1 MCNSGIVYS
10 AKINGEPT
18 TFGTSGMLYRS
29 NKVMY
34 DRLTE
39 TLWNQLRGEPMV
51 GELVG
56 SGIKLEYFPVA
67 LTTWGEWLA
76 EHPDTKVQSR
86 ETGYYSSRSY
96 ESEVDSRSIYFAYR
110 EDPETMFPIWN
121 RDEQLVPKQLVLG
134 VVAEGAYKAYS
145 IDALRQNRVV
155 NDNVGGANLVV
166 VASSLSADALA
177 FRSEGK
183 QFSLPDDAPDS
194 LPDMLLDEDGAVWH
208 VERDRLWKDDDPAQ
222 TLSLHP
228 ANVSFWFGWYITY
241 PDTLL
246 YGATEG

>member
-1 MCNSGIVYS
+1 
-10 AKINGEPT
+10 
-18 TFGTSGMLYRS
+18 MLYRS

-39 TLWNQLRGEPMV
+39 TLWSQLRGEPIL

-86 ETGYYSSRSY
+86 ETGYYGARSY
-96 ESEVDSRSIYFAYR
+96 VREDDRRSIYFAYR

-121 RDEQLVPKQLVLG
+121 RDESLEPKQLVLG

-145 IDALRQNRVV
+145 IDALNESRLV
-155 NDNVGGANLVV
+155 NDNVGGVDLVV
-166 VASSLSADALA
+166 VSSYLSADALA
-177 FRSEGK
+177 FRSEGI
-183 QFSLPDDAPDS
+183 QFTLPNDAPDS
-194 LPDMLLDEDGAVWH
+194 LPTTLLDEDGAVWN
-208 VERDRLWKDDDPAQ
+208 VERDRIWKDDDPSQ
-222 TLSLHP
+222 TLPLHP
-228 ANVSFWFGWYITY
+228 ANVSFWFGWYITH

>member
-1 MCNSGIVYS
+1 
-10 AKINGEPT
+10 
-18 TFGTSGMLYRS
+18 MLYRS

-39 TLWNQLRGEPMV
+39 TLWSQLRGEPIL

-86 ETGYYSSRSY
+86 ETGYYGARSY
-96 ESEVDSRSIYFAYR
+96 VREDDRRSIYFSYR

-121 RDEQLVPKQLVLG
+121 RDDSLASKQLVLG

-145 IDALRQNRVV
+145 IDALNESRLV
-155 NDNVGGANLVV
+155 NDTVGGVDLVV
-166 VASSLSADALA
+166 VSSYLSADALA
-177 FRSEGK
+177 FRSEGI
-183 QFSLPDDAPDS
+183 QFTLPDDAPDS
-194 LPDMLLDEDGAVWH
+194 LPTTLLDEDGAVWN
-208 VERDRLWKDDDPAQ
+208 VERDRIWKDDDPTQ
-222 TLSLHP
+222 TLPLHP
-228 ANVSFWFGWYITY
+228 ANVSFWFGWYITH

>member
-1 MCNSGIVYS
+1 MYS

-18 TFGTSGMLYRS
+18 SFGTSGMLYRS

-39 TLWNQLRGEPMV
+39 TLWSQLRGEPIL

-86 ETGYYSSRSY
+86 ETGYYSPGGY
-96 ESEVDSRSIYFAYR
+96 EREDAPRSIYFAYR

-121 RDEQLVPKQLVLG
+121 RDESLAPKQLALG
-134 VVAEGAYKAYS
+134 VVAGGAYKAYS
-145 IDALRQNRVV
+145 IDALRQDRVV
-155 NDNVGGANLVV
+155 NDSVGGIDLVIIG
-166 VASSLSADALA
+166 SSLSADALA
-177 FRSEGK
+177 FRSEGI
-183 QFSLPDDAPDS
+183 QFALPDDAPDS
-194 LPDMLLDEDGAVWH
+194 LPNMLLDEDGAVWH
-208 VERDRLWKDDDPAQ
+208 VERDRLWKDDDPAR
-222 TLSLHP
+222 TLPVHQ

-246 YGATEG
+246 YGATEN

>member
-1 MCNSGIVYS
+1 
-10 AKINGEPT
+10 
-18 TFGTSGMLYRS
+18 MLYRS

-86 ETGYYSSRSY
+86 ETGYYSTRSY

-121 RDEQLVPKQLVLG
+121 RDERLVPKQLVLG

-145 IDALRQNRVV
+145 IDALQHDRVV
-155 NDNVGGANLVV
+155 NDSMGGANLVV

-183 QFSLPDDAPDS
+183 QFSLLDDAPES

-222 TLSLHP
+222 TLPLHP
-228 ANVSFWFGWYITY
+228 ANVSFWFGWYVTH

>member
-1 MCNSGIVYS
+1 
-10 AKINGEPT
+10 
-18 TFGTSGMLYRS
+18 MLYRS

-34 DRLTE
+34 DRKTE
-39 TLWNQLRGEPMV
+39 TLWSQLRGEPIV
-51 GELVG
+51 GEFVG

-67 LTTWGEWLA
+67 LTTWGEWLD

-86 ETGYYSSRSY
+86 ETGYYPPRSY
-96 ESEVDSRSIYFAYR
+96 EREDDRRAIYFAYR

-121 RDEQLVPKQLVLG
+121 RDEQLAPKQLVLG
-134 VVAEGAYKAYS
+134 VVADGAFKAYS
-145 IDALRQNRVV
+145 IDAMRESRLV
-155 NDNVGGANLVV
+155 NDSVGGTDLVV

-177 FRSEGK
+177 FRSEGIE
-183 QFSLPDDAPDS
+183 FTLPDDAPNS
-194 LPDMLLDEDGAVWH
+194 LPETLLDEEGAVWH
-208 VERDRLWKDDDPAQ
+208 VERDRLWKDADPVQ
-222 TLSLHP
+222 TLPLHP

>member
-1 MCNSGIVYS
+1 MYS

-39 TLWNQLRGEPMV
+39 TLWSQLRGEPIL

-67 LTTWGEWLA
+67 LTTWESGS
-76 EHPDTKVQSR
+76 PSIPIRKFSR
-86 ETGYYSSRSY
+86 VRRASTRLEAMSVRTAP
-96 ESEVDSRSIYFAYR
+96 VLSISHTAKTR
-110 EDPETMFPIWN
+110 RRCSPIWN
-121 RDEQLVPKQLVLG
+121 RDERLAPKQLVFG
-134 VVAEGAYKAYS
+134 IVADGAFKAYS
-145 IDALRQNRVV
+145 IDALRQDRIV
-155 NDNVGGANLVV
+155 NDSIGGVDLVV
-166 VASSLSADALA
+166 VGSSLSADALA
-177 FRSEGK
+177 FRSDGR
-183 QFSLPDDAPDS
+183 QFTLPDDAPLS
-194 LPDMLLDEDGAVWH
+194 LPDTLFDDDGAVWH

-222 TLSLHP
+222 ALPLHP
-228 ANVSFWFGWYITY
+228 ANVSFWFGWYITH

-246 YGATEG
+246 YGAMGN

>member
-1 MCNSGIVYS
+1 
-10 AKINGEPT
+10 
-18 TFGTSGMLYRS
+18 MLYRS

-39 TLWNQLRGEPMV
+39 TLWSQLRGEPIL

-86 ETGYYSSRSY
+86 ETGYYGARSY
-96 ESEVDSRSIYFAYR
+96 VREDDRRAIYFAYR

-121 RDEQLVPKQLVLG
+121 RDESLEPKQLVLG
-134 VVAEGAYKAYS
+134 IVAEGAYKAYS
-145 IDALRQNRVV
+145 IDALNESRLV
-155 NDNVGGANLVV
+155 NDSVGGVDLVV
-166 VASSLSADALA
+166 VSSYLSADALA
-177 FRSEGK
+177 FRSDGI
-183 QFSLPDDAPDS
+183 QFTLPDDVPDG
-194 LPDMLLDEDGAVWH
+194 LPTTLLDEDGALWN
-208 VERDRLWKDDDPAQ
+208 VERDRIWKDDDPTQ
-222 TLSLHP
+222 TLPLHP
-228 ANVSFWFGWYITY
+228 ANVSFWFGWYITH

-246 YGATEG
+246 YGAKEG

>member
-1 MCNSGIVYS
+1 
-10 AKINGEPT
+10 
-18 TFGTSGMLYRS
+18 MLYRS

-34 DRLTE
+34 DRKTE
-39 TLWNQLRGEPMV
+39 TLWSQLRGEPIV

-67 LTTWGEWLA
+67 LTTWGEWLD

-86 ETGYYSSRSY
+86 ETGYYPPRSY
-96 ESEVDSRSIYFAYR
+96 EREDDHRAIYFAYR

-121 RDEQLVPKQLVLG
+121 RDEQLAPKQLVLG
-134 VVAEGAYKAYS
+134 VVADRAFKAYS
-145 IDALRQNRVV
+145 IDAMRESRLV
-155 NDNVGGANLVV
+155 NDSVGGTDLVV

-177 FRSEGK
+177 FRSEGI
-183 QFSLPDDAPDS
+183 QFTLPDDAPNS
-194 LPDMLLDEDGAVWH
+194 LPETLLDEEGAVWH
-208 VERDRLWKDDDPAQ
+208 VERDRLWKDADPAQ
-222 TLSLHP
+222 TLPLHP

-246 YGATEG
+246 YGATEGRHGN

>member
-1 MCNSGIVYS
+1 
-10 AKINGEPT
+10 
-18 TFGTSGMLYRS
+18 MLYRS

-39 TLWNQLRGEPMV
+39 TLWSQLRGEPIL

-86 ETGYYSSRSY
+86 ETGYYGARSY
-96 ESEVDSRSIYFAYR
+96 VREDDRRSIYFAYR

-121 RDEQLVPKQLVLG
+121 RDDSLASKQLVLG

-145 IDALRQNRVV
+145 IDALNESRLV
-155 NDNVGGANLVV
+155 NDNVGGVDLVV
-166 VASSLSADALA
+166 VSSYLSADALA
-177 FRSEGK
+177 FRSERHSVHAAG
-183 QFSLPDDAPDS
+183 
-194 LPDMLLDEDGAVWH
+194 
-208 VERDRLWKDDDPAQ
+208 RCTRR
-222 TLSLHP
+222 P
-228 ANVSFWFGWYITY
+228 ANYAAGRGWRGVECGARQNLEGRGSLSDIASTSGECIVLVRLVYY
-241 PDTLL
+241 PPGYAIIRGDGGLTWRRKKLMA
-246 YGATEG
+246 G